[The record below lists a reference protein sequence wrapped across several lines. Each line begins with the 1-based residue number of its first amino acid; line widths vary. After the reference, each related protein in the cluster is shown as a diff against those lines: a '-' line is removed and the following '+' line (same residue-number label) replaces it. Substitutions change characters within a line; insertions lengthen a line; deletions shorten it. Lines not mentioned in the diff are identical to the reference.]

1 MPKLVTDEEAARIE
15 REVDAGMRGPV
26 VVKWIRQLLD
36 DREERIRMAKEQ
48 KSGG

>member
-26 VVKWIRQLLD
+26 VVKWIRQLLA
-36 DREERIRMAKEQ
+36 DREERIRMAKERE
-48 KSGG
+48 GEG